1 MCLAPP
7 DTRGGDPR
15 HLVTVGHRPVAED
28 GLGGGA
34 PLRSGGV
41 TVAPPVSSTRA
52 GPLRRA
58 VAGSIAG
65 KTAEMV
71 TLVLLATVVPRVLGP
86 TAYGRFAVPLTVVT
100 LGSLALTLGG
110 PTLMA
115 RFVPAA
121 PPAERVAL
129 ARALG
134 GRLARGRAVQ
144 LAALGLVT
152 AVVVAV
158 APDRLPP
165 LATAYV
171 AAALALNVAASLL
184 LQTALGLGRTGAW
197 STRYPLQ
204 NAVLIVSVLVIYDA
218 AGDIG
223 AVAANLVAA
232 VAAVVFGLA
241 VAVAALRPTGPSVPV
256 PEGAIRFGALQATGA
271 ALVQVAQRGGVLAV
285 ALLASDAANATETG
299 FAALAIGIAL
309 GATYAIL
316 QAFTVALPHLADT
329 SADDGE
335 ATLRRMAGG
344 LLVVLVPALVVGALL
359 LHRLVPVVFGDDF
372 RGADV
377 AFGPALALVALAPL
391 NALYVQTSALRMRAE
406 ASAAAG
412 VAAAGAFLVVAVLA
426 VPAWGGAGGTAAA
439 LAGAV
444 GGALASTRLLPGAAS
459 PRLLTASAG
468 GAALVLGV
476 AMLAT

>member
-1 MCLAPP
+1 
-7 DTRGGDPR
+7 
-15 HLVTVGHRPVAED
+15 
-28 GLGGGA
+28 
-34 PLRSGGV
+34 
-41 TVAPPVSSTRA
+41 
-52 GPLRRA
+52 
-58 VAGSIAG
+58 
-65 KTAEMV
+65 MV

-121 PPAERVAL
+121 PPGERVAL

-134 GRLARGRAVQ
+134 ARLARGRAVQ
-144 LAALGLVT
+144 LTAMGVVVAGL
-152 AVVVAV
+152 VAV

-204 NAVLIVSVLVIYDA
+204 NAVLIVSVLALYDA

-241 VAVAALRPTGPSVPV
+241 VAVPALRPTGPPVPV

-285 ALLASDAANATETG
+285 ALLAADATNATETG

-316 QAFTVALPHLADT
+316 QAFTVALPHLAHT
-329 SADDGE
+329 SSDDGE

-344 LLVVLVPALVVGALL
+344 LLVVLVPALVLGALL

-372 RGADV
+372 READD

-459 PRLLTASAG
+459 PRLLAASAA

-476 AMLAT
+476 GVLAT